1 MSLLWKLRFCLR
13 FTLQTRGILTESLDI
28 PNDPYVMYANP
39 QGEITTALNIACH
52 KSLFNKNYPPHIII
66 CILGSMGPIYGEIK
80 RIGDTQLGV
89 PTQCILL
96 KRLARKNGIDQIC
109 SNIFLKVNAKLGG
122 QNVILTNDQIDFVS
136 SELTMILGADIFH
149 SGRGDNRPSIAA
161 VCASLD
167 SKATRYAGRFS
178 VNKDPRNEIIEDFKG
193 IVINL
198 LCVFYQRNQVLLRK
212 ILFYRDGVG
221 ETQFQHVKTYE
232 VKALKDVFAILYRKK
247 GIIPDLNWAIVIQ
260 EQWLTEQFSLNKSLI
275 FSYNLT
281 PAYKEHM
288 RDNSEGR
295 FIWSLISTVF
305 NSLDTGLRWLRHE
318 SW

>member
-1 MSLLWKLRFCLR
+1 MSLLWKLRFCLH

-28 PNDPYVMYANP
+28 LNDPYIMYTNP
-39 QGEITTALNIACH
+39 QGEITMALKFACH

-66 CILGSMGPIYGEIK
+66 CILGSTGPIYGEIK

-136 SELTMILGADIFH
+136 SELTVIFGADVFH

-161 VCASLD
+161 VCVSLD
-167 SKATRYAGRFS
+167 SKATRYGRF
-178 VNKDPRNEIIEDFKG
+178 I
-193 IVINL
+193 
-198 LCVFYQRNQVLLRK
+198 LLRK
-212 ILFYRDGVG
+212 ILFYRD
-221 ETQFQHVKTYE
+221 
-232 VKALKDVFAILYRKK
+232 R
-247 GIIPDLNWAIVIQ
+247 
-260 EQWLTEQFSLNKSLI
+260 
-275 FSYNLT
+275 
-281 PAYKEHM
+281 
-288 RDNSEGR
+288 R
-295 FIWSLISTVF
+295 FL
-305 NSLDTGLRWLRHE
+305 NSLDKGLWRLRHG